1 MEIFSAKVLLKE
13 FLHSIYKERNLQ
25 KACSYL
31 ADDVFWIGVSGCIDG
46 IQSAEIYINESILT
60 TENSFSIHY
69 LEELERSI
77 DRNSSAVDLR
87 FVLSSGNEDII
98 YRMSAIAVTENQKT
112 RLKHLHMSVSDTAVN
127 LEKGTTYS
135 LKQEYE
141 NKAIRDFFNKSIAG
155 GVIGCYL
162 EDGFPFYFINDMMA
176 DYLGFESEKEF
187 SQSIEGKM
195 INAIH
200 PEDRQMVIDSIAEQL
215 RCKDDYTITYRM
227 RRKDGTYIWMHE
239 IGAKAD
245 VDSDRE
251 VIIAVCTDIS
261 EQYAMEEKLKLS
273 NLQLENIVNAIPG
286 GVAIYKVSDIF
297 ETVYFSNGVP
307 VLSGYTV
314 EEYNELI
321 KQDAANMTYYEDTD
335 MVVDSV
341 RDALRNDT
349 IVDINFR
356 KQHRDGSIVWVH
368 MQGRKIGEEDG
379 CPLIQCVFHNITD
392 LMEKEKQL
400 QESERKQALAIEGAD
415 MSIWEYDIQN
425 KCIYQ
430 SAGSIAK
437 HGFSECIEDVPES
450 LIEQGYVHEN
460 DVQAFRRMY
469 EKLWSGEPKAE
480 GTFWVKDYRNDRWW
494 SEHITY
500 SVEFDLAG
508 RPVRAYGASRD
519 TTLEN
524 LEKKK
529 YEEELSYVERMG
541 DIILSCC
548 RINLSQKQVEDM
560 RSGLD
565 IELGENY
572 RNALDF
578 RARTMSF
585 LSENYISEEK
595 NAALS
600 PETLIQVYKDGHNH
614 VTEVFPGVLKSGE
627 HVWIKTEIS
636 LVTRFNSSDVIAFFY
651 NTDITNEM
659 TMKMILESIMRFEY
673 DEITCIYL
681 NNDRYSMMAG
691 KSTAPDLEM
700 KGVYS
705 QQLPFFCEGIIEEER
720 DDVCDRMSLCHL
732 KERLDEQKQFSLEC
746 HMVDESGESRLKQL
760 RFMYLD
766 QRTGM
771 VLLTKAD
778 IDEVVKKEKRKQEL
792 LELAL
797 DAAEKA
803 NRAKSEFLSRISH
816 DLRTPMN
823 AILGLSNL
831 GLEAENM
838 DDVIDCLR
846 KISNS
851 GQYLLSLINDT
862 LDVSRI
868 EQKGLT
874 LKPQIVFSED
884 LLNSIVEPIKVLALQ
899 KNIDFVVH
907 AEHIEHQYLYTDGM
921 RVRQVF
927 SNLLSN
933 AVKFTPERGRVELRC
948 YCVAREGSLAKCKIV
963 VKDNGIGMSP
973 EFLEKIY
980 EPFEQESNEVT
991 PVYQG
996 SGLGMTIVKSLVEMM
1011 NGRIEVKSEQGKG
1024 TEYTV
1029 YLDFQ
1034 QTEGP
1039 QTEIVPQDSTEADI
1053 RGMQVLLVE
1062 DHPLNAEIAIRILE
1076 KEGCLVDH
1084 AKDGAEGVE
1093 RFKQSD
1099 IGYYEAVLMDIRM
1112 PNMDGLQAAAVIRNL
1127 DREDAKSIPIIA
1139 MTANAYNEDR
1149 EKSLAAGMDH
1159 HLTKPIVP
1167 KSLYAVLSNVRRNR

>member
-1 MEIFSAKVLLKE
+1 MGIFSAKELLKE
-13 FLHSIYKERNLQ
+13 FLHSIYKIRDL
-25 KACSYL
+25 KMACSYL
-31 ADDVFWIGVSGCIDG
+31 AEDIFWIGASGCIDG
-46 IQSAEIYINESILT
+46 IQQAELYMKENIL
-60 TENSFSIHY
+60 SSGDFFSIHY
-69 LEELERSI
+69 MEEQERVI
-77 DRNSSAVDLR
+77 DKNTSVADLR
-87 FVLSSGNEDII
+87 FVLSRGDENII
-98 YRMSAIAVTENQKT
+98 YRMSALAVMKNEKSVLQ
-112 RLKHLHMSVSDTAVN
+112 HLHMSVSDLTVN

-135 LKQEYE
+135 LTQEYE

-155 GVIGCYL
+155 GVIGCYI
-162 EDGFPFYFINDMMA
+162 EEGFPLYFINDMMVT
-176 DYLGFESEKEF
+176 YLGFESEKDF
-187 SQSIEGKM
+187 SDSIQGKI

-200 PEDRQMVIDSIAEQL
+200 PEDRQMVSDSIAEQL
-215 RCKDDYTITYRM
+215 HCKNDYTITYRM
-227 RRKDGTYIWMHE
+227 RQKEGRYVWMHE

-251 VIIAVCTDIS
+251 VIIAVYTDIS
-261 EQYAMEEKLKLS
+261 QQHAMEEKLKLS

-307 VLSGYTV
+307 VLSGYSV

-321 KQDAANMTYYEDTD
+321 KQDAANMTYHEDKD
-335 MVVDSV
+335 MVVASIKE
-341 RDALRNDT
+341 ALQNDT
-349 IVDINFR
+349 TVDINFR
-356 KQHRDGSIVWVH
+356 KQHRDGSIVWVR
-368 MQGRKIGEEDG
+368 MQGKKIGEEDG

-430 SAGSIAK
+430 SAGSVAK
-437 HGFSECIEDVPES
+437 HGFSERIEGVPES

-469 EKLWSGEPKAE
+469 EKLWAGEPKAE
-480 GTFWVKDYRNDRWW
+480 GTFWVRDYRNDRWW

-500 SVEFDLAG
+500 SVEFDSAG
-508 RPVRAYGASRD
+508 CPVRAYGASRD

-548 RINLSQKQVEDM
+548 RINLSQKQVEDI

-565 IELGENY
+565 IELDENCK
-572 RNALDF
+572 NALDF
-578 RARTMSF
+578 RVRTMSF
-585 LSENYISEEK
+585 LSENYISDEK

-600 PETLIQVYKDGHNH
+600 SETLIQVYKNGHNH

-659 TMKMILESIMRFEY
+659 TMKMILDSIMRFEY

-681 NNDRYSMMAG
+681 NNDRYSVMAR
-691 KSTAPDLEM
+691 KSAAPDLEM

-705 QQLPFFCEGIIEEER
+705 QQLPFFCNGIIEEER
-720 DDVCDRMSLCHL
+720 DNVLDTMSLCHL

-746 HMVDESGESRLKQL
+746 HMVDETGISRLKQL
-760 RFMYLD
+760 RFMYLN

-778 IDEVVKKEKRKQEL
+778 IDEVVKKEKRKQEM
-792 LELAL
+792 LERAL

-803 NRAKSEFLSRISH
+803 NSAKSEFLSRISH

-831 GLEAENM
+831 GLEAETM

-846 KISNS
+846 KIGNS

-868 EQKGLT
+868 EQRGLT
-874 LKPQIVFSED
+874 LKPQIIFSRD

-899 KNIDFVVH
+899 KNIDFAVH
-907 AEHIEHQYLYTDGM
+907 TEDIEHQYLYTDSM

-933 AVKFTPERGRVELRC
+933 AVKFTPERGRVDLHC
-948 YCVAREGSLAKCKIV
+948 YCVAQEGGSAKCKII

-991 PVYQG
+991 PLYQG

-1034 QTEGP
+1034 QAEGP
-1039 QTEIVPQDSTEADI
+1039 QEEIVLKDSMEADI
-1053 RGMQVLLVE
+1053 RGMQILLVE

-1076 KEGCLVDH
+1076 KKGCIVDY
-1084 AKDGAEGVE
+1084 AKDGAEGVDL
-1093 RFKQSD
+1093 FKESAT
-1099 IGYYEAVLMDIRM
+1099 GYYEAILMDIRM
-1112 PNMDGLQAAAVIRNL
+1112 PNMDGLQAAAAVRNL
-1127 DREDAKSIPIIA
+1127 NREDAKSVPIIA
-1139 MTANAYNEDR
+1139 MTANAYDEDR

-1167 KSLYAVLSNVRRNR
+1167 KSLYAVLSNVRRI